1 MYILSVSRSV
11 LCCFVVLCCIVPSCW
26 EFCVFPCGFQTSWFP
41 DPHFLI
47 SVVFVFLS
55 LEPTTIMLPLS
66 AYPFISESCHWLLI
80 CLPHSRTWHP
90 VVVFCLSCPADF
102 WLKYASVVV
111 SYFRDCD
118 HYLIQ
123 QLICILFLD
132 VVCLNQ
138 SHTKSAELFT
148 AQLSVKLPPAGMNV
162 LSVVRVALAFTVSS
176 KKKKRENWVILM
188 LPAFICFMKATHLF
202 FLYWQWDT
210 IDLIVISNRH
220 KNPDAFIMT
229 LFH

>member
-1 MYILSVSRSV
+1 M
-11 LCCFVVLCCIVPSCW
+11 
-26 EFCVFPCGFQTSWFP
+26 
-41 DPHFLI
+41 
-47 SVVFVFLS
+47 VFVFLS

-66 AYPFISESCHWLLI
+66 DYPFISESCNWLLI

-90 VVVFCLSCPADF
+90 VVVFCSCPADF
-102 WLKYASVVV
+102 WLKCAWVVV

-162 LSVVRVALAFTVSS
+162 LSVVRVALALVCLGIYCKF
-176 KKKKRENWVILM
+176 KK
-188 LPAFICFMKATHLF
+188 
-202 FLYWQWDT
+202 
-210 IDLIVISNRH
+210 
-220 KNPDAFIMT
+220 
-229 LFH
+229 